1 MMESDTPSPASSP
14 NRGDDTEV
22 SSRRAPP
29 DRQVVQETKKALPE
43 GGASVTQGSGIKNDG
58 PEPSGLQPET
68 ILEASKRIPSKE
80 CRTPAAVSEDPGA
93 PEMLTDM
100 LRQASISEEHRALMV
115 TVVEKVLS
123 AKSGL
128 NEAFSSLLRGFE
140 VCDVVLPIE

>member
-1 MMESDTPSPASSP
+1 MAPE
-14 NRGDDTEV
+14 
-22 SSRRAPP
+22 RR
-29 DRQVVQETKKALPE
+29 K
-43 GGASVTQGSGIKNDG
+43 
-58 PEPSGLQPET
+58 

-100 LRQASISEEHRALMV
+100 LRRASISEKHHALMV

-128 NEAFSSLLRGFE
+128 NEAFLSLLRGFE

>member
-1 MMESDTPSPASSP
+1 M
-14 NRGDDTEV
+14 
-22 SSRRAPP
+22 
-29 DRQVVQETKKALPE
+29 
-43 GGASVTQGSGIKNDG
+43 
-58 PEPSGLQPET
+58 
-68 ILEASKRIPSKE
+68 ILEAIKLVPSQE
-80 CRTPAAVSEDPGA
+80 CHTSAAVSEDPRA

-128 NEAFSSLLRGFE
+128 NEAFTSLLRGFE